1 MMTRFRLNTVSMTA
15 KVLVLICVVSQCLL
29 VRADCY
35 TTGVLKERRLVGE
48 ADQQT
53 VFARVESEELYG
65 EFRALLVPMLKRAGR
80 LNIRPGYLAGL
91 ASIKYDSPDN
101 LDLRSFAFDDDVLPG
116 EPVENVKRLCSA
128 LEESGV
134 RVAGGFAV
142 AADPGTPEGPA
153 GVIFYLTE
161 RNDIPDREI
170 RLRYFKFPDPE
181 VRIGR
186 SLLEKAGVRVVIRRG
201 AGAVFY
207 IGKRLGIYV
216 LKSDSARK
224 AAEQAADYKDI
235 VKNGKETLIG
245 METDSP
251 AESGASRRYVTKIYT
266 YR

>member
-1 MMTRFRLNTVSMTA
+1 MA
-15 KVLVLICVVSQCLL
+15 
-29 VRADCY
+29 
-35 TTGVLKERRLVGE
+35 E
-48 ADQQT
+48 AEQQMI
-53 VFARVESEELYG
+53 FARVGSEDLYG
-65 EFRALLVPMLKRAGR
+65 EFKSLLLPMLKRAGR
-80 LNIRPGYLAGL
+80 VNIRPGYLAGL

-101 LDLRSFAFDDDVLPG
+101 LDVRSFTFDEDVLPG
-116 EPVENVKRLCSA
+116 DHVENVKRLCSA

-142 AADPGTPEGPA
+142 AAGGYVTPEGPA
-153 GVIFYLTE
+153 GAIFYLTA
-161 RNDIPDREI
+161 RDDMPDHEI

-186 SLLEKAGVRVVIRRG
+186 SLLEKAGVRVAIRRG

-216 LKSDSARK
+216 FKSHSARK

-235 VKNGKETLIG
+235 IKNGKETLIG
-245 METDSP
+245 IETDNLNETGTGP
-251 AESGASRRYVTKIYT
+251 KYITKIFT